1 MSEENKSGIYFKN
14 RRKTREAL
22 LCVLYAYEMN
32 AVTLE
37 QVKENLESF
46 FSMLEESRESNH
58 LDSLKDQLSTIY
70 DDVRHKKLAE
80 DDEISFMF
88 SHPNQNICLKYA
100 DLESNYWLDGF
111 SAYGTGIVKELDL
124 VEIEAVSDS
133 PEKEIDNGAYQINR
147 EYFTRSLELYA
158 HKSEE
163 LDRLIGAKLQNW
175 DFGRVAVMDKVIIR
189 MGIIELLN
197 FKDIPGLVTL
207 NEAIELGK
215 KYSTDN
221 SGKFINGL
229 LHAFLSPEDVQPPV
243 ESQESDSIQQ

>member
-1 MSEENKSGIYFKN
+1 MNEENKSGIYFKN

-22 LCVLYAYEMN
+22 LCALYAFEMN

-46 FSMLEESRESNH
+46 FSMLEESRETNH
-58 LDSLKDQLSTIY
+58 LDALKDQLSTIY
-70 DDVRHKKLAE
+70 DDVRHKKLEE
-80 DDEISFMF
+80 DDEVSFMF
-88 SHPNQNICLKYA
+88 AHPNQLVNLRYA
-100 DLESNYWLDGF
+100 DLESNYWQDGF
-111 SAYGTGIVKELDL
+111 SVFGAGIIRELDL
-124 VEIEAVSDS
+124 VEIEPSVDS
-133 PEKEIDNGAYQINR
+133 SEKEIDNGAYLVNR
-147 EYFTRSLELYA
+147 EYFTKSLELYA
-158 HKSEE
+158 QKSEE
-163 LDRLIGAKLQNW
+163 LDQLIGAKLQNW

-197 FKDIPGLVTL
+197 FKDIPGLVTV

-229 LHAFLSPEDVQPPV
+229 LHAFLPQEETLPPA
-243 ESQESDSIQQ
+243 EQQN